1 VRAVPTYDYR
11 CADGHVTEIFAKMTD
26 PPLKKCPECGK
37 KVERV
42 LFAPP
47 IHFKGSGYYSTDYGK
62 GGKRATKEKA
72 EGGDAKTADAKDSSK
87 GDTSSS
93 SAPATSSD
101 SGSGSGSGSGTSTT
115 KD

>member
-1 VRAVPTYDYR
+1 MPIYEYR
-11 CADGHVTEIFAKMTD
+11 CAACGHYMDALQKMSD
-26 PPLKKCPECGK
+26 APLRKCPECGK

-72 EGGDAKTADAKDSSK
+72 DGGDST
-87 GDTSSS
+87 TSDSS
-93 SAPATSSD
+93 SAKKGD
-101 SGSGSGSGSGTSTT
+101 SAAASTSTAT
-115 KD
+115 

>member
-1 VRAVPTYDYR
+1 VRLVPTYEYR
-11 CADGHVTEIFAKMTD
+11 CAEGHETEVFAKMTD

-72 EGGDAKTADAKDSSK
+72 DGGESKSSDSSDSK
-87 GDTSSS
+87 K
-93 SAPATSSD
+93 SD
-101 SGSGSGSGSGTSTT
+101 SGSSSTST
-115 KD
+115 KSSDSSSSKSSD

>member
-1 VRAVPTYDYR
+1 MPTYEYR
-11 CADGHVTEIFAKMTD
+11 CAEGHETEVFAKMTD

-47 IHFKGSGYYSTDYGK
+47 IHYKGSGYYSTDYGK

-72 EGGDAKTADAKDSSK
+72 DTGESKSSDSSYSNMS
-87 GDTSSS
+87 DSS
-93 SAPATSSD
+93 SATTSKSTSD
-101 SGSGSGSGSGTSTT
+101 SGSKPKPSS
-115 KD
+115 D